1 MRTIILDK
9 LESLEREFDVKILLA
24 CESGS
29 RAWGFASPDSNYE
42 VRFIYV
48 HKKDFYL
55 SIDERRDVLEVPIDA
70 VLDMAGWELKK
81 TLRLFRKSNPPL
93 YEWLQSPLV
102 YSADQA
108 FLQEMQTLMPM
119 YGSPRAAML
128 YYLGIAKGVLAQN
141 LISSFVPIKRYFYAL
156 RPLLACKWIA
166 ETGAAP
172 PMAFSVLRLL
182 LDKDLHDIVDALL
195 LQKASMGEKYTIPA
209 IPALTAYVEREIAWC
224 EQALPPKRQDEPD
237 SELLHQIFRK
247 NLL

>member
-9 LESLEREFDVKILLA
+9 LENLEQEFDVRILLA
-24 CESGS
+24 CESDS
-29 RAWGFASPDSNYE
+29 RAWGFASPDSSYD

-70 VLDMAGWELKK
+70 VLDIAGWELKK
-81 TLRLFRKSNPPL
+81 TLRHFQKSNPPL

-102 YSADQA
+102 YRADQT
-108 FLQEMQTLMPM
+108 FLHEMQALMPM
-119 YGSPRAAML
+119 YYSPRAAML
-128 YYLGIAKGVLAQN
+128 YYRGMAKGVLAQN
-141 LISSFVPIKRYFYAL
+141 LISSFVPIKRYFNAL
-156 RPLLACKWIA
+156 RPLLACRWIA

-172 PMAFSVLRLL
+172 PVAFSELRVM

-224 EQALPPKRQDEPD
+224 DQALPPKRQDEPD
-237 SELLHQIFRK
+237 SHLLHQIFRK